1 MLKRQLGTLFLAIC
15 LILIVVPNAL
25 CAPSAQK
32 VTVARDGSGDF
43 NCDGKDDHVQ
53 INQAL
58 KFVAEHPECN
68 TVYLKGGTYFIDDTL
83 LIGSNTILEGDSS
96 ATIKLVSNAGWPAWK
111 PLLKERSSG
120 CHDITIGGFTIDGNR
135 DGNKNVGSGNGYYNL
150 IHLSNCR
157 NVNVNNMYL
166 TNNQGDGVKLEKCS
180 NVKLYNNKIYLLGHD
195 GFYIITCSNVEAYK
209 NTITCRS
216 NSGIRV
222 YNSNH
227 VKIHNNY
234 ITSEGSGGAGIQIQR
249 YRNVLMDDIE
259 VYDNTIYKTRTYGI
273 WVYAEGSCSSTGR
286 VYLHD
291 NTITA
296 TRAIV
301 ASGLKVVQSHN
312 VVK

>member
-1 MLKRQLGTLFLAIC
+1 
-15 LILIVVPNAL
+15 
-25 CAPSAQK
+25 
-32 VTVARDGSGDF
+32 
-43 NCDGKDDHVQ
+43 
-53 INQAL
+53 
-58 KFVAEHPECN
+58 
-68 TVYLKGGTYFIDDTL
+68 
-83 LIGSNTILEGDSS
+83 
-96 ATIKLVSNAGWPAWK
+96 
-111 PLLKERSSG
+111 
-120 CHDITIGGFTIDGNR
+120 
-135 DGNKNVGSGNGYYNL
+135 
-150 IHLSNCR
+150 
-157 NVNVNNMYL
+157 MYL